1 MNVFKIIVPIVLAAI
16 LSGCPTTPK
25 TGTDNPN
32 TNTGTGGTTTT
43 FKLTVIKS
51 GEGSVQGSGMDCG
64 NTCSI
69 DITKDDNVL
78 LTATPGAGSSFSGW
92 SGACSGT
99 ENCTVTMTTDRT
111 VFANF
116 KSDSGGGTPID
127 TTKPTVTVSSP
138 ATNQTVTAPSLT
150 VTGTATDDKAVT
162 SLEYRLN
169 NAPRVSITPA
179 QNYSFQV
186 TLAAGSNPINIYAK
200 DAAGNEGVSSLNV
213 TYNAPD
219 ITNPTVSISS
229 PGNGQTLT
237 TANIRLTGS
246 ASDAGGI
253 ANIQYAANGGI
264 RVDVGTAPN
273 FEIAITL
280 RPGANTITVYAT
292 DNAGNVGSSSIT
304 VTYNA
309 PDTTPPTVTIG
320 NPSNGQTLSGA
331 NVRGIG
337 FASDAGGIASV
348 QYSING
354 GTRVNLGSVTGNFE
368 FAIVLQPGVNTI
380 TLFATD
386 NAGNVSSTSVNV
398 TYSPPSFTIT
408 PEQNV
413 FFVGQKSVAFWK
425 VNIAGRQNFNTSGAA
440 FDTVTLENN
449 VIIGTGASKI
459 QFSYRKTDSTQDE
472 IVLEI
477 GAGSSV
483 PVGDYFMTVRAT
495 SGSIVKESAVTV
507 RVAPCSLGC
516 Q

>member
-32 TNTGTGGTTTT
+32 TNTGTGGTITT
-43 FKLTVIKS
+43 FKLTVTKS

-64 NTCSI
+64 STCSI

-99 ENCTVTMTTDRT
+99 ENCAVTMTTDRT

-116 KSDSGGGTPID
+116 KSDSGGGTTTD

-138 ATNQTVTAPSLT
+138 ATNQTVTGPNLT
-150 VTGTATDDKAVT
+150 VTGTANDNNAVT
-162 SLEYRLN
+162 SLEYSLN

-186 TLAAGSNPINIYAK
+186 TLAAGSNTINVYAK

-237 TANIRLTGS
+237 AATIRLIGS

-264 RVDVGTAPN
+264 RIDVGTAPN
-273 FEIAITL
+273 FEIALTL

-292 DNAGNVGSSSIT
+292 DNAGNVGISSIT
-304 VTYNA
+304 
-309 PDTTPPTVTIG
+309 
-320 NPSNGQTLSGA
+320 
-331 NVRGIG
+331 
-337 FASDAGGIASV
+337 
-348 QYSING
+348 
-354 GTRVNLGSVTGNFE
+354 
-368 FAIVLQPGVNTI
+368 
-380 TLFATD
+380 
-386 NAGNVSSTSVNV
+386 V

-440 FDTVTLENN
+440 FDSVTLENN
-449 VIIGTGASKI
+449 PILGIGANKI
-459 QFSYRKTDSTQDE
+459 QFNYRKTDSSQDE
-472 IVLEI
+472 IVLEV